1 MITMINHILL
11 TKIADIVM
19 IRISLGIEFKIS
31 IPLETKVSIGT
42 LTSLDNQPNLN
53 TLERRRIPTMIAA
66 IKIKEMTSSQIPLP
80 EVKAFAKVYFLT
92 PKP

>member
-1 MITMINHILL
+1 MRVKYHILL

-19 IRISLGIEFKIS
+19 IRISLGIEYKIS

-42 LTSLDNQPNLN
+42 LTSLAKKPNLN
-53 TLERRRIPTMIAA
+53 ILDKRRIPTIMTT
-66 IKIKEMTSSQIPLP
+66 IKIKEINSSQIPLP
-80 EVKAFAKVYFLT
+80 VVKAFAKVYFLT